1 MRMMYYLLA
10 VMLIICSALLY
21 AKSKQVYRLREENKK
36 LREQLQYCALGVS
49 IKYAQWQNNKKKN
62 LQRLF
67 SNEKTTHVS
76 RLGHGTFQKIS
87 TVPCR

>member
-1 MRMMYYLLA
+1 MMYYLLA

-49 IKYAQWQNNKKKN
+49 IQYAQWQNNKKKN
-62 LQRLF
+62 QTKSYLD
-67 SNEKTTHVS
+67 EKTTLAS
-76 RLGHGTFQKIS
+76 KHGNGILKKIS

>member
-10 VMLIICSALLY
+10 VLLIVCSALLY

-49 IKYAQWQNNKKKN
+49 IQFVQWQNKKRN
-62 LQRLF
+62 QQRSY
-67 SNEKTTHVS
+67 SNERTTLAH
-76 RLGHGTFQKIS
+76 RLGHGTLQKIKTAPS
-87 TVPCR
+87 R

>member
-1 MRMMYYLLA
+1 MYYLLA

-49 IKYAQWQNNKKKN
+49 IKYAQWQNKKKN

-67 SNEKTTHVS
+67 SNEKTTLVS
-76 RLGHGTFQKIS
+76 KLGHGILQETS
-87 TVPCR
+87 TAPCR